1 MTNSLFRCPPPPQ
14 RWTGPGHHGPR
25 GQLVAPTVVTT
36 ARGRAPPRRRS
47 TGVVTAPA
55 TTSLQPTAPAA
66 CVAVSM
72 ATVPSVCRPPLIPT
86 LAAQYV
92 LKHASYHLQCQSSL
106 RSSVISSE
114 CQSAL
119 QRSNKPLRHPS
130 VKQAISQ
137 ASRGVDESLVVF
149 LNLLV
154 VRCQSLR
161 IAGIPTR
168 LSNACSLVA
177 YLSLLRACAAGL
189 SVPFSLEHFP

>member
-92 LKHASYHLQCQSSL
+92 LKRASYHLQCQSSL

-137 ASRGVDESLVVF
+137 A
-149 LNLLV
+149 
-154 VRCQSLR
+154 
-161 IAGIPTR
+161 
-168 LSNACSLVA
+168 VA
-177 YLSLLRACAAGL
+177 ALMSLSLCSSICSSLGVSLFALPEYQLDSQTHAA
-189 SVPFSLEHFP
+189 S